1 MLFSSTTFIFIFI
14 FLTLLLI
21 LYFPIKNIKYRNII
35 LLIFSLIFYSWGE
48 PKYIFLMLI
57 TVLIAYIFGLLID
70 KYRFEKRKSKLF
82 LIISVV
88 LILLN
93 LFIFKYLDF
102 SIGIFNSIFKTNIGL
117 SKLVLP
123 IGISFYT
130 FQILSYVIDLYWGK
144 VGVQKNYF
152 RLLLYVS
159 FFPQLIA
166 GPIVRYETVEKEI
179 SDRKTT
185 LDGFINGF
193 KRFIWGLAKKVI
205 IANNVAIFCDY
216 IYNNYSSYGSNIL
229 WVAAICY
236 TLQIYFDFSGY
247 SDMAIGLG
255 KMFGFNFLEN
265 FNYPYIASSI
275 TDFWRR
281 WHISLSSFFRDY
293 VYIPLGGNRVSKVK
307 FIRNIFIVWLLTGI
321 WHGASYNFILWGLY
335 YAILLLIEKMFT
347 GKYIEKLP
355 KVLKMLYSL
364 FFITLGWVIF
374 RVENLNDLVLVIKKM
389 FSFNNTSFVTLFNN
403 NSMLIS
409 TIPYIILGIFLSLP
423 IDKWFKEKVDKSNSV
438 ILTLIED
445 LILGVLFG
453 ISIMFL
459 VSNSYNP
466 FIYFRF

>member
-1 MLFSSTTFIFIFI
+1 MLFSSTTFIFM

-57 TVLIAYIFGLLID
+57 TVLIAYMFGLLID
-70 KYRFEKRKSKLF
+70 KYRNDKKKSKLF
-82 LIISVV
+82 LVISVI

-102 SIGIFNSIFKTNIGL
+102 SIGIINSVFKTNIGL
-117 SKLVLP
+117 TKLVLP

-144 VGVQKNYF
+144 VGVQKNYL

-185 LDGFINGF
+185 LDGFISGF

-216 IYNNYSSYGSNIL
+216 VYNNYSSYGSNIL
-229 WVAAICY
+229 WVAAVCY

-265 FNYPYIASSI
+265 FNYPYIATSI

-281 WHISLSSFFRDY
+281 WHISLSSFFLDY
-293 VYIPLGGNRVSKVK
+293 VYIPLGGNRVSKIK

-335 YAILLLIEKMFT
+335 YAILLLFEKMVT

-355 KVLKMLYSL
+355 KVLKILYSL

-374 RVENLNDLVLVIKKM
+374 RVENINDLILVIKKM

-403 NSMLIS
+403 NAMLIS
-409 TIPYIILGIFLSLP
+409 TIPYIILGIFLSIP
-423 IDKWFKEKVDKSNSV
+423 IDKLFKTKVDKSNGIV
-438 ILTLIED
+438 LTLIED
-445 LILGVLFG
+445 LILGILFG